1 MTEDEFRAETIK
13 IEKLKAKLS
22 FWSMFGPLV
31 VGVVALTGSYWANI
45 VNVLKTADQYQ
56 VALMH
61 LLMNTKDEER
71 EHLPQAFRVVYSAEM
86 HRPWVQKM
94 LADLEHYVAIKDAR

>member
-22 FWSMFGPLV
+22 FWSLFGPLV
-31 VGVVALTGSYWANI
+31 LGIVALTGSYWANKI
-45 VNVLKTADQYQ
+45 NVLKAADQYE

-61 LLMNTKDEER
+61 LLLSTKDEER
-71 EHLPQAFRVVYSAEM
+71 EHLPQAFRVVYSADM
-86 HRPWVQKM
+86 HKPWVQKM
-94 LADLEHYVAIKDAR
+94 LADLETYVAIRDPK